1 VDKEDA
7 MIVVDEEL
15 TCDNGING
23 GVDVDVEIMGTVNA
37 PLPGGVKSGR
47 LSEPGHGLLLGP

>member
-7 MIVVDEEL
+7 MTVVDEEL

-23 GVDVDVEIMGTVNA
+23 GMDVEIMGTVNA
-37 PLPGGVKSGR
+37 PLPGGVKSGS
-47 LSEPGHGLLLGP
+47 LSEPGHGLFLGL

>member
-7 MIVVDEEL
+7 MTVVDEEL

-23 GVDVDVEIMGTVNA
+23 GVDVDVETMGTVNA
-37 PLPGGVKSGR
+37 PLPDTAKYYYY
-47 LSEPGHGLLLGP
+47 